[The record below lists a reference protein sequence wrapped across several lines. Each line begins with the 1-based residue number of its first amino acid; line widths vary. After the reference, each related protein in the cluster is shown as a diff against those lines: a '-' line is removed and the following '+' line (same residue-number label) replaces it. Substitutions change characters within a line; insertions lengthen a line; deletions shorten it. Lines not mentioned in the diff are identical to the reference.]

1 MEFTFF
7 QQKDITGFDEYGN
20 VQVIDTSD
28 LIFYRCDSYGYILAE
43 STDFAKALG
52 ADIDS
57 YNNTSWWLKDFAV
70 RGRCNY
76 TISSTGIVEERFIIE
91 DNIGCRPVIKNLKL
105 EEIPIKTTGF
115 NYKFITFEYGE
126 YPQRRVYEV
135 MEKKLEEEYE
145 NGKLIET
152 GKSYTH
158 RYEELLSEKD
168 DTLPFDV
175 PFPDNGTEYI
185 YNDKKY
191 VRLNT
196 KPFPTWYQ
204 VKPIVWRYHKKSKTA
219 FTSEILFPGAIHD
232 HNNNP
237 SSFEETDMYKYL
249 NTTFK
254 KEIIPDELKQEIKE
268 EKKVNRTQ
276 NPYNFDFSEVTEEEI
291 IKGAIQSNVSVFL
304 HGRSS
309 EGKSARVKQLDP
321 DCEII
326 YMRNATPDS
335 LNGKSVYNQNTG
347 EMIDIPPTWYTKI
360 KEKCEKE
367 PNKIHLVFFDELTNA
382 LPSIQGMAFNIILD
396 GEING
401 KWKLPKNARIVAA
414 GNDLTDSLAA
424 NQMAEPLFNRFAHVY
439 INTEV
444 EDWLNWA
451 VTPEEE
457 YQRIDYI
464 EKEKTPKIHPAIY
477 SYISY
482 KSFSG
487 KDILRTP
494 YNGETPNADPRK
506 WEMASKVL
514 TETNRPEMLRSLIGE
529 KLTSEF
535 VYFLEFCAV
544 TVEDVL
550 NKNYRGDEGYQFS
563 LEEKFLTTSVLAGVD
578 DTHFEEVRDFVKKLD
593 VEPSKNSLLNTF
605 ELFWAHGDKKRLEK
619 IAELH
624 VKDMENGEYIPTK
637 EQTNEEYTSKQET
650 NFFEEIRRRQEK
662 EKLKKMQDYGTW

>member
-1 MEFTFF
+1 MKYPKITLLKVDELENSRIIKLTSLCNTFPF
-7 QQKDITGFDEYGN
+7 STDYAKMLSYDYIENPKCTYWLEEFDEKMQGS
-20 VQVIDTSD
+20 V
-28 LIFYRCDSYGYILAE
+28 AE
-43 STDFAKALG
+43 ATTENIKIGFRE
-52 ADIDS
+52 
-57 YNNTSWWLKDFAV
+57 V
-70 RGRCNY
+70 CNRR
-76 TISSTGIVEERFIIE
+76 IGI
-91 DNIGCRPVIKNLKL
+91 RPVMRDFDIADLDKKNF
-105 EEIPIKTTGF
+105 EEYSENGRM
-115 NYKFITFEYGE
+115 YYTFEYGE
-126 YPQRRVYEV
+126 YPQSIVNSMDYINDL
-135 MEKKLEEEYE
+135 LEEGYANHTLEPTKKTYTVDGTYIKKENYKMTPLIFEEYRL
-145 NGKLIET
+145 K
-152 GKSYTH
+152 
-158 RYEELLSEKD
+158 
-168 DTLPFDV
+168 
-175 PFPDNGTEYI
+175 DNG
-185 YNDKKY
+185 NKY
-191 VRLNT
+191 VRGTFKSYKSGKHFVKYATPEYKKGKRDDEVFARWFKVEPINWIYDPTLGVAISENVLLSGISIDPNTHCDNRNTQMHEYLSTVFKLEMLDEKTLSEVLNRKNT
-196 KPFPTWYQ
+196 NLPKNE
-204 VKPIVWRYHKKSKTA
+204 SKTR
-219 FTSEILFPGAIHD
+219 
-232 HNNNP
+232 
-237 SSFEETDMYKYL
+237 K
-249 NTTFK
+249 
-254 KEIIPDELKQEIKE
+254 
-268 EKKVNRTQ
+268 Q

-514 TETNRPEMLRSLIGE
+514 TETNRPEMLRALIGSD
-529 KLTSEF
+529 LTRDFIAFSKKE
-535 VYFLEFCAV
+535 VITL
-544 TVEDVL
+544 EDVL
-550 NKNYRGDEGYQFS
+550 NNNYSEED
-563 LEEKFLTTSVLAGVD
+563 LNMNLAEKFSTVANLSRVD
-578 DTHFEEVRDFVKKLD
+578 ETHFEQVREFVKKLGSE
-593 VEPSKNSLLNTF
+593 VRASF
-605 ELFWAHGDKKRLEK
+605 ESMWAHGDKKRLEK

-624 VKDMENGEYIPTK
+624 VKDMEQIK
-637 EQTNEEYTSKQET
+637 ESEFMQQK
-650 NFFEEIRRRQEK
+650 I
-662 EKLKKMQDYGTW
+662 KLKV